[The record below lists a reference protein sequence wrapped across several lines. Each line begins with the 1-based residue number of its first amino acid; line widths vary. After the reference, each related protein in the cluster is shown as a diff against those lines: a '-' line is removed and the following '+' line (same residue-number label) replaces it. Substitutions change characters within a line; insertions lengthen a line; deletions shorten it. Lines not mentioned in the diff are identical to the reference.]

1 MLAQAWRVI
10 AILFNVAGEQLR
22 AHQEYCFVQLL
33 KRIGD
38 ETRSSYEQREIMLQA
53 LVNLTSSPFF
63 FIDLYVHY
71 DCELHGTNLCDDLVR
86 FLATTAAG
94 CPAEALVALSASATE
109 PTLSNI
115 SQTPPDPL
123 QRMCLEPLLLAFQH
137 MADRGELA
145 VSARP
150 AAREDD
156 ISAERNGSR

>member
-1 MLAQAWRVI
+1 M
-10 AILFNVAGEQLR
+10 
-22 AHQEYCFVQLL
+22 
-33 KRIGD
+33 
-38 ETRSSYEQREIMLQA
+38 
-53 LVNLTSSPFF
+53 
-63 FIDLYVHY
+63 
-71 DCELHGTNLCDDLVR
+71 R

-150 AAREDD
+150 AREDD
-156 ISAERNGSR
+156 ISA